1 MKKALNIT
9 VMLLVL
15 MALAFGL
22 AGCDGNADQAKADE
36 LLGTNVKLN
45 GTWKSDPISY
55 RHDGK
60 DYSGTVELRFN
71 DTQLQ
76 IVAPHGMS
84 KIHRYTRSGI
94 TLTITDAYISEDNTY
109 RHFPFGLEFAG
120 GGFSVDLGGLT
131 FTQSSKKASVPLGRM
146 MNCGFIYNTDSC
158 SIGSQ
163 AEQLI

>member
-60 DYSGTVELRFN
+60 NYSGTVELRFN
-71 DTQLQ
+71 DTRLQ
-76 IVAPHGMS
+76 IVAPHGTS

-109 RHFPFGLEFAG
+109 RHLPFGLEFAG

-131 FTQSSKKASVPLGRM
+131 FTEGMSNIKLKFTKVSDDASL
-146 MNCGFIYNTDSC
+146 N
-158 SIGSQ
+158 
-163 AEQLI
+163 